1 MAKDSEP
8 QSSQAAGADQDWPT
22 LYRRAFI
29 EFGGRALWNVR
40 ELDKPTPGDAL
51 AVARQLR
58 IEGNLAARALAERLE
73 RIAGA
78 DLKVPVSCP

>member
-1 MAKDSEP
+1 MAKDSRP
-8 QSSQAAGADQDWPT
+8 KASHAASADQDWPA
-22 LYRRAFI
+22 LYRRAFA

-40 ELDKPTPGDAL
+40 ELDKPTPRDAL

-58 IEGNLAARALAERLE
+58 IEGNLNARALAERLE

-78 DLKVPVSCP
+78 DL